1 MFLEKSMETS
11 IKSLEDL
18 AKQDEIEYGVLDG
31 GQTQSFFKNSKI
43 PLYRKMF
50 GQMESKQTFAKST
63 SSAILAVRHGRYA
76 YLTEHPML
84 SYHNQQKPCD
94 TVLLKNLLEAKSY
107 GLGLRIDSEW
117 TNPLSVQILKVSLV
131 GRLILLV
138 FVGRDRQITISSQGY
153 LLMSKAHGAH

>member
-1 MFLEKSMETS
+1 METS

-18 AKQDEIEYGVLDG
+18 AKQDEIAYGVLDG

-50 GQMESKQTFAKST
+50 GQMQTKHTFATST
-63 SSAILAVRHGRYA
+63 SSAIASVRRGGYA

-84 SYHNQQKPCD
+84 SYHNQQKPCN

-117 TNPLSVQILKVSLV
+117 TNPLSVQILMVKIHIFIQKTLRISILTF
-131 GRLILLV
+131 LYFSKKCLLV
-138 FVGRDRQITISSQGY
+138 S
-153 LLMSKAHGAH
+153 

>member
-1 MFLEKSMETS
+1 METS

-18 AKQDEIEYGVLDG
+18 AKQDEIAYGVLEG
-31 GQTQSFFKNSKI
+31 GQTQSFFKKSKI

-50 GQMESKQTFAKST
+50 GQMQTRRSFST
-63 SSAILAVRHGRYA
+63 STTEAIMKVREGGYA

-84 SYHNQQKPCD
+84 SYHNQQRPCN

-117 TNPLSVQILKVSLV
+117 TNPLSVEILK
-131 GRLILLV
+131 
-138 FVGRDRQITISSQGY
+138 
-153 LLMSKAHGAH
+153 A